1 MNAIDPNAW
10 AWVVTDV
17 PPARYDPT
25 WITPL
30 SYLIPMPSGAT
41 LRWVYD
47 EDHEGTHS
55 MVVRLTEQEAQ
66 KVFDAKPSSG
76 MLESVRSSLH
86 WRGALMFVTNPGGAT
101 VRSWRYFI
109 QPDIAE
115 DEFVN
120 DLMTPPSEVYGN
132 ARQNAAQAAQMLSD
146 IQFAVPL
153 LAGAQVS

>member
-1 MNAIDPNAW
+1 
-10 AWVVTDV
+10 
-17 PPARYDPT
+17 
-25 WITPL
+25 
-30 SYLIPMPSGAT
+30 
-41 LRWVYD
+41 
-47 EDHEGTHS
+47 